1 LTKRNG
7 PLALGSKAKN
17 EKGTG
22 EKEDGGGSEGGLDVE
37 GAPEE
42 SDQEAGEKITDGVDG
57 GERAE
62 GHAVLFLGDNLG
74 GEGVFEGF
82 FRADVEPRKNEND
95 REQRKRI
102 RSGAKENRR
111 DTGEGITSGEHSLT
125 VRNVIAEPATR
136 VSGAGIENVVERVKA
151 DGEAGGAG
159 EAVSGRQRAGGVE
172 NQKRVGEISGAED
185 AYTEKQTPE
194 RWRQCF

>member
-1 LTKRNG
+1 MTKRNG

-82 FRADVEPRKNEND
+82 FRADVQTRKNENNH
-95 REQRKRI
+95 EQRKRTC
-102 RSGAKENRR
+102 SCAKKNRR
-111 DTGEGITSGEHSLT
+111 DTREGVASNQY
-125 VRNVIAEPATR
+125 RFAMRDMIAEPAAR
-136 VSGAGIENVVERVKA
+136 VSGSGVKDVMKSVKA
-151 DGEAGGAG
+151 DSEAGGAG

>member
-7 PLALGSKAKN
+7 PLALGSKAKD

-22 EKEDGGGSEGGLDVE
+22 EKEDGGSGEGGLDVE

-42 SDQEAGEKITDGVDG
+42 SDQEAGKKIADGVDG

-62 GHAVLFLGDNLG
+62 GHSVLLLGDNLG
-74 GEGVFEGF
+74 GEGIFEGF
-82 FRADVEPRKNEND
+82 FGADVETGKNENH
-95 REQRKRI
+95 RKQRKRI

-111 DTGEGITSGEHSLT
+111 DASEAVAGSEH
-125 VRNVIAEPATR
+125 RFAMRDMIAEPAAR
-136 VSGAGIENVVERVKA
+136 VSGSGVKDVMKSVKA
-151 DGEAGGAG
+151 DSEAGGAG
-159 EAVSGRQRAGGVE
+159 EAASGRQRAGGVE

-185 AYTEKQTPE
+185 AYADKQTPE
-194 RWRQCF
+194 

>member
-1 LTKRNG
+1 MRRAPAKKRMAEAVKAVWTLKALQRNPTKRLERKS
-7 PLALGSKAKN
+7 PTSLTAASVPKAMPCCSLGTNSA
-17 EKGTG
+17 ER
-22 EKEDGGGSEGGLDVE
+22 
-37 GAPEE
+37 E
-42 SDQEAGEKITDGVDG
+42 SS
-57 GERAE
+57 
-62 GHAVLFLGDNLG
+62 
-74 GEGVFEGF
+74 EGF